1 MPAPSAADA
10 PSPAPGRGRVN
21 ILALDTSA
29 SACSVALW
37 RQGGVVWSLRR
48 DMERGH
54 AEALMPMVR
63 DVLDGAGC
71 GACDLDLV
79 AVTVGPGAF
88 TGLRIGLAA
97 ARGLA
102 LAAGLPCFG
111 ATTTETV
118 AHGVGEAER
127 LGATLVV
134 ALQSNRAEIYAQA
147 FTPDL
152 GPLSVPRALLPE
164 DIAGLVAEGGRV
176 VVAGNASN
184 LVRPALAGVGL
195 DVAVSGASGLPD
207 ATVLAAIAAHRWRPG
222 ERPASPSPLY
232 LKPPAATAPDGGGR
246 LRP

>member
-1 MPAPSAADA
+1 M
-10 PSPAPGRGRVN
+10 N
-21 ILALDTSA
+21 ILALDTSTT
-29 SACSVALW
+29 ACSVALW
-37 RQGGVVWSLRR
+37 RDGGVVRSLRR

-54 AEALMPMVR
+54 AEALMPMVG
-63 DVLDGAGC
+63 DVLDGSGC
-71 GACDLDLV
+71 AAADLDLV

-118 AHGVGEAER
+118 AHAVPEAER
-127 LGATLVV
+127 SGATLMV
-134 ALQSNRAEIYAQA
+134 ALQSNREDIYAQA

-152 GPLSVPRALLPE
+152 EPASEPRALLAE
-164 DIAGLVAEGGRV
+164 DVAQLVTEGGRV

-184 LVRPALAGVGL
+184 LVRPALARAGL
-195 DVAVSGASGLPD
+195 DVAVSGASGIPD
-207 ATVLAAIAAHRWRPG
+207 ATVLAAIAARRWRPG
-222 ERPASPSPLY
+222 DRPAPPSPLY
-232 LKPPAATAPDGGGR
+232 LKPPAATAPAGGGR

>member
-1 MPAPSAADA
+1 M
-10 PSPAPGRGRVN
+10 N

-37 RQGGVVWSLRR
+37 RHGGVVRSLRR

-54 AEALMPMVR
+54 AEALMPMLR

-71 GACDLDLV
+71 GAADLDLV

-111 ATTTETV
+111 ATTTDTV
-118 AHGVGEAER
+118 AHGVPEAER
-127 LGATLVV
+127 SGATLVV
-134 ALQSNRAEIYAQA
+134 ALQSNRADIYAQA

-152 GPLSVPRALLPE
+152 EPLSAPRALLPIE
-164 DIAGLVAEGGRV
+164 VAGLVTEGGRV
-176 VVAGNASN
+176 VVAGDASN
-184 LVRPALAGVGL
+184 LVRPVLAGAGL
-195 DVAVSGASGLPD
+195 DVAVSGVPGIPD
-207 ATVLAAIAAHRWRPG
+207 AAVLAAIAARRWRPG
-222 ERPASPSPLY
+222 DRPASPSPLY

>member
-1 MPAPSAADA
+1 M
-10 PSPAPGRGRVN
+10 N

-29 SACSVALW
+29 TACSVALW
-37 RQGGVVWSLRR
+37 RQGGVARSLRL

-54 AEALMPMVR
+54 AEALMPMVSE
-63 DVLDGAGC
+63 VLDGAGC

-118 AHGVGEAER
+118 AHAVPACER
-127 LGATLVV
+127 SGATLVV
-134 ALQSNRAEIYAQA
+134 ALQSKRADIYVQA

-152 GPLSVPRALLPE
+152 EPFSEPRALLPE
-164 DIAGLVAEGGRV
+164 DVAGLVAEGGRV
-176 VVAGNASN
+176 VVAGDASN
-184 LVRPALAGVGL
+184 LVRPALARAGL
-195 DVAVSGASGLPD
+195 DVALSGAPGTPD
-207 ATVLAAIAAHRWRPG
+207 ATVRAAIAARRWRPG
-222 ERPASPSPLY
+222 ERPAPPSPLY
-232 LKPPAATAPDGGGR
+232 LKPPAATAPEGGGR